1 MSPRPYRRGSGL
13 NPKPYAK
20 VVDDLQS
27 RLADALGGRY
37 TLERELG
44 RGGMS
49 IVYLARDHR
58 NERRVALKVLRPELA
73 HSLGPER
80 FLREIKVAAGLT
92 HPHILPLFDSGVAGG
107 LLFYTMPYVEGE
119 TLRHR
124 LIRQRRLPVPEA
136 VAIARDVADALDY
149 AHMQNIVHRD
159 IKPENIL
166 LEAGHPV
173 VSDFGIARAISAAD
187 PSRMTSTGIVVGTVD
202 YMSPEQ
208 ASGEEV
214 DGRSDIYSLGCVL
227 YEMLIGRPP
236 YASGKH
242 TLLSRSV
249 TQERREIPLEVEYA
263 IEVALARVPNERF
276 ATAAEFAAALA
287 PPQTGAARGSKRRWR
302 TWGAVAAALLLGLG
316 TMGVVLM
323 PRLLR
328 AGLDPSLY
336 VVVPFGHREGAAP
349 KLISGDQCEALLV
362 EAFGRWNDVRLVDG
376 LRVRDLRSRRGR
388 DSLNLS
394 DALGMARQLGSG
406 RLVWGEVAQFMDT
419 VQVRAALYDV
429 RRGGVTL
436 RTHSVRFGA
445 DTRDIGAKF
454 RALAD
459 SLLLGHM
466 RSPEAAAGIVGTR
479 WLAAWQ
485 SYEAGQDAL
494 AEWDLEGAAQGFR
507 AAIQLDPEYPHAN
520 LWLAQTLAWAG
531 RPVGEWRPYA
541 TVAGRSGNPFGFHDR
556 SLARALVRLASEDYS
571 QACAEYRA
579 MLSRDSLDFAGWFGL
594 GECQSSDRVVLRDTT
609 MPSGWRFRSSFRGA
623 AQAYQRALELIP
635 SVHRAFAGVAFTRLS
650 RLFYAEPAI
659 YRSGYAVTPDT
670 VLFGAFPELL
680 HDTLAFTPVPLA
692 NLFAGKPG
700 SIPRTMNAAVA
711 QNRELLRRI
720 TLNWV
725 HAFPR
730 SPDAHEGLALVLEA
744 LGELGETD
752 DRERSALRMVQTAE
766 SLATDPTQRRR
777 LGAAEVRVLVKLGE
791 FGAARTRAEAVL
803 DEWQRVGASE
813 AAEMSGLAALTGHM
827 FAAASL
833 LSRSAAVDTFLTWSG
848 VPVVAPRPAAEPAL
862 ALVAYAAFGA
872 PRESITVVRRR
883 AEQAI
888 TNWAD
893 QRRRPT
899 VRQALLNFP
908 AVLAFPVVGLSDLH
922 GPETGGNYL
931 LGMQWALAR
940 GDTATVRARFAWLAD
955 MRHDFRPG
963 DQFSYAVYH
972 EALLALAL
980 GDTAAVVKHLD
991 DFLGALPTASSTL
1004 VTAAPETAML
1014 VRIMV
1019 LRAEL
1024 ADARGDIQTAK
1035 RWGAA
1040 VATLWSSADP
1050 PLQPAVQQMR
1060 KLAARGGG

>member
-1 MSPRPYRRGSGL
+1 M
-13 NPKPYAK
+13 
-20 VVDDLQS
+20 DDLQS
-27 RLADALGGRY
+27 RLADGLGGRY

-49 IVYLARDHR
+49 IVYLAIDHR

-124 LIRQRRLPVPEA
+124 LIRQRRLPVAEA
-136 VAIARDVADALDY
+136 VTIARDVADALDY
-149 AHMQNIVHRD
+149 AHTQNIVHRD

-173 VSDFGIARAISAAD
+173 VSDFGIARAISVAD
-187 PSRMTSTGIVVGTVD
+187 ASRMTGTGIVVGTVD

-214 DGRSDIYSLGCVL
+214 DGRSDIFSLGCVL
-227 YEMLIGRPP
+227 HEMLIGRPP
-236 YASGKH
+236 FPGGTSAGQP
-242 TLLSRSV
+242 RSV
-249 TQERREIPLEVEYA
+249 SQERREIPVEIEYA
-263 IEVALARVPNERF
+263 IEVALAKLPGERF
-276 ATAAEFAAALA
+276 ATAREFAEALK
-287 PPQTGAARGSKRRWR
+287 PPEATSSARRSKRLWR
-302 TWGAVAAALLLGLG
+302 TWGAVAAALALTIGVLL
-316 TMGVVLM
+316 

-328 AGLDPSLY
+328 ASLDPSLY
-336 VVVPFGHREGAAP
+336 VVVPFGHRAGAAP

-362 EAFGRWNDVRLVDG
+362 EAFGRWDDVRLVDG
-376 LRVRDLRSRRGR
+376 LRVHDLRSRRPA
-388 DSLNLS
+388 DTLNLEE
-394 DALGMARQLGSG
+394 ALALARQLGSG
-406 RLVWGEVAQFMDT
+406 RLVWGEVAQFEDT
-419 VQVRAALYDV
+419 VLVRAALYDV
-429 RRGGVTL
+429 RSGGTTL

-445 DTRDIGAKF
+445 DARDISAKF

-479 WLAAWQ
+479 LLTAWQ
-485 SYEAGQDAL
+485 SYEAGHDAL
-494 AEWDLEGAAQGFR
+494 AEWNLDGAERGFR
-507 AAIQLDPEYPHAN
+507 DAIQLDPEYPHAN

-531 RPVGEWRPYA
+531 RPVPEWRPYA
-541 TVAGRSGNPFGFHDR
+541 MVGGRSTNPFGFHDR
-556 SLARALVRLASEDYS
+556 SLSRALVRLASEEYP

-594 GECQSSDRVVLRDTT
+594 GECQSGDHVVLRDTT
-609 MPSGWRFRSSFRGA
+609 IPSRWRFRSSFRGA
-623 AQAYQRALELIP
+623 AHGYQRALELIP
-635 SVHRAFAGVAFTRLS
+635 SVHRAFAGVAFTRLV

-659 YRSGYAVTPDT
+659 YRSGYALTPDT
-670 VLFGAFPELL
+670 VLFGAWPELL

-692 NLFAGKPG
+692 DLFAGKPG
-700 SIPRTMNAAVA
+700 TIPQSIMAAVA

-725 HAFPR
+725 HAFPK
-730 SPDAHEGLALVLEA
+730 SPDAHESLALVLES
-744 LGELGETD
+744 LGELGETGD
-752 DRERSALRMVQTAE
+752 PERSALRMVQTAE
-766 SLATDPTQRRR
+766 PFATDPVQQRR
-777 LGAAEVRVLVKLGE
+777 LGASEVRLLVKLGD
-791 FGAARTRAEAVL
+791 FAAARTRAEAVL
-803 DEWQRVGASE
+803 DGWQRVGASE
-813 AAEMSGLAALTGHM
+813 AAEMSGLAALTGRV
-827 FAAASL
+827 FAAATL

-848 VPVVAPRPAAEPAL
+848 VPVVPPRPAAEPAL
-862 ALVAYAAFGA
+862 ALVAYAAFGT
-872 PRESITVVRRR
+872 PRDSVIAVRRR

-888 TNWAD
+888 LNWAD
-893 QRRRPT
+893 ERRRPT

-931 LGMQWALAR
+931 LAMQWALAH
-940 GDTATVRARFAWLAD
+940 GDTATVRARFAWLED
-955 MRHDFRPG
+955 LRHDLRPG
-963 DQFSYAVYH
+963 DLASYAVYH
-972 EALLALAL
+972 EALLGLAL
-980 GDTAAVVKHLD
+980 RDTAIVVKHLD

-1004 VTAAPETAML
+1004 VTAASETAML

-1024 ADARGDIQTAK
+1024 AVAQGDVNVAK

-1040 VATLWSSADP
+1040 VATLWGSADP
-1050 PLQPAVQQMR
+1050 PLQQTVQQMR
-1060 KLAARGGG
+1060 ELAARGGGG